1 MNPLKPYSY
10 LFKRTSEPSKLIS
23 CCVVLVPSGKS
34 LTGPAITT
42 SNGLIT
48 IKYSVIT
55 DTSQTRDRQEEHENT
70 IDWNGVACDVKVV
83 VGDGSGSGGG
93 SSTISSSGAEQ
104 L

>member
-10 LFKRTSEPSKLIS
+10 LYKRTSEPSKLIS
-23 CCVVLVPSGKS
+23 CFVILVPSGKS

-42 SNGLIT
+42 SNGVIT
-48 IKYSVIT
+48 VKYSVIT
-55 DTSQTRDRQEEHENT
+55 DTSQTRDRQEEYEKT

-93 SSTISSSGAEQ
+93 SSMVSSNGAEN